1 MKRLL
6 ASATFAAIASLGLG
20 SGAAQA
26 VGANVII
33 ILSTDA
39 RPFDVTVTVDDGAG
53 AGMANEAPCAQ
64 PAYTVGGVS
73 VWHGV
78 DGCRNDVPTWIRVA
92 Q

>member
-1 MKRLL
+1 MKRLF

-20 SGAAQA
+20 TGAANA

-39 RPFDVTVTVDDGAG
+39 RPFDVTVTVEDD

-78 DGCRNDVPTWIRVA
+78 DDCRNDVPTWIRVA

>member
-6 ASATFAAIASLGLG
+6 ASAAFAIIASLGLG
-20 SGAAQA
+20 TGAAQA

-39 RPFDVTVTVDDGAG
+39 RPFDVTVTVEDGAG
-53 AGMANEAPCAQ
+53 LANGAPCAQ

-78 DGCRNDVPTWIRVA
+78 DGCRNDAPTWIRVG